1 MRKLVKA
8 GLFKKL
14 VIFCLVMMVF
24 LNIGLVEASAKGDF
38 GIQKFQKNGEN
49 LEIVFSGTK
58 SPKEKDTKVYIG
70 EQEFPVEKIVNSKK
84 YEEGSSYVFVIDV
97 SGSIDNN
104 QNEFMKSIMKEL
116 ANQKETKAIKIIIVG
131 EEVKEFDTVTGGKDE
146 MNEKIDS
153 IEERK
158 NEAGLNYTSLYAGIV
173 KALEVA
179 DEDKDMTLV
188 RSVVVFSDGFETKDN
203 SLTQG
208 EVLEA
213 VKESR
218 IPLFTVPVAAGV
230 NVTGGE
236 DTNEILSSFARK
248 SLGGIAADF
257 QNLRNEEDIISGI
270 LSAVKKINIAKIDI
284 KKLKA
289 GKDTRELKLS
299 YKDETDSIS
308 IDISKFDIK
317 AVSQEKTSVEP
328 NMPIKEK
335 ESNSTIIMYSII
347 GASVLLAILI
357 IFFVL
362 KGMKNSQVM
371 LIFNLGNKEI
381 KKKMK
386 YKLTIGRDMSKVDFP
401 MPSDERLSSIHC
413 MIFLN
418 KKNLYIKDLDSTNGT
433 YVNGRKVKDTQI
445 LSKGDILLIGSVE
458 MKISWE

>member
-1 MRKLVKA
+1 MREQIKRRFLKQAVVLCVVML
-8 GLFKKL
+8 LFVNL
-14 VIFCLVMMVF
+14 GFIPVF
-24 LNIGLVEASAKGDF
+24 AKGDF
-38 GIQKFQKNGEN
+38 GIQKFQKHGEEI
-49 LEIVFSGTK
+49 EIVFSGIK
-58 SPKEKDTKVYIG
+58 SPKEKDTKVFIG
-70 EQEFPVEKIVNSKK
+70 EQEFPVEDIENSKEHK
-84 YEEGSSYVFVIDV
+84 EGISYIFVIDV
-97 SGSIDNN
+97 SGSIYPN
-104 QNEFMKSIMKEL
+104 QKEFMNNIMKKI
-116 ANQKETKAIKIIIVG
+116 ANQKETKAIKIIILG
-131 EEVKEFDTVTGGKDE
+131 DEVKVFDTVTGGKDE

-158 NEAGLNYTSLYAGIV
+158 NEAGLDYTSLYAGIV
-173 KALEVA
+173 KAIEVA
-179 DEDKDMTLV
+179 DQDEDMTLV
-188 RSVVVFSDGFETKDN
+188 RNILVFSDGFETKNN

-218 IPLFTVPVAAGV
+218 IPLFTIPVAQGI
-230 NVTGGE
+230 NVMGGE

-248 SLGGIAADF
+248 SLGGVAASF
-257 QNLRNEEDIISGI
+257 ENLTNEEDIIANI
-270 LSAVKKINIAKIDI
+270 LEAVHKVNIAKIDI

-317 AVSQEKTSVEP
+317 SVSQEKNSSQPE
-328 NMPIKEK
+328 MPVKE
-335 ESNSTIIMYSII
+335 ESSGSSLIMYIVIGVSVILVII
-347 GASVLLAILI
+347 IL
-357 IFFVL
+357 FFVL
-362 KGMKNSQVM
+362 KGMKSSKVL

-386 YKLTIGRDMSKVDFP
+386 DKLTIGRDMSKVDFP

-413 MIFLN
+413 MIFMN
-418 KKNLYIKDLDSTNGT
+418 KRNLYIKDLDSTNGT

-445 LSKGDILLIGSVE
+445 LSKGDIILIGSVE